1 MSTSSSRIYSSEVEM
16 YVAQRKWDKEFSA
29 LMNQKKI
36 KGRKFES
43 YNLQSKLPPVSRS
56 RNT

>member
-1 MSTSSSRIYSSEVEM
+1 M
-16 YVAQRKWDKEFSA
+16 YAAQRKWDKEFSA

-43 YNLQSKLPPVSRS
+43 YDLQSKLPPVSRS